1 MRRFHQTQ
9 DPGRRLAHW
18 GATVGQRS
26 VTMTRGG
33 VPMLILELSDAQV
46 VELVKQLPP
55 ERQRAVLLALA
66 AGATQRR
73 EERMQYTEA
82 QLRRVSAQCGMDWDT
97 ISEGQREVLI
107 DDLLHE
113 DRPCGK

>member
-1 MRRFHQTQ
+1 M
-9 DPGRRLAHW
+9 
-18 GATVGQRS
+18 
-26 VTMTRGG
+26 
-33 VPMLILELSDAQV
+33 

-55 ERQRAVLLALA
+55 ERQRAALMALA

-73 EERMQYTEA
+73 EERMQDAEA
-82 QLRRVSAQCGMDWDT
+82 QLRRVSAERGLEWDKML
-97 ISEGQREVLI
+97 EGQREDFI